1 MRGEARKMSKYDV
14 LMDVAVFTDI
24 VNEIKNTAS
33 DCVLSDDPLNATEV
47 WKYTDV
53 GNKMN
58 RILEKVYKS
67 SEVYGA
73 EASKSLP
80 QAFLKMRDSMINVD
94 EAAGASLKIN
104 DHMVERV
111 K

>member
-1 MRGEARKMSKYDV
+1 MSKYDV
-14 LMDVAVFTDI
+14 LMDTTVFTDI

-33 DCVLSDDPLNATEV
+33 DCVLSDEPLNSTDV

-58 RILEKVYKS
+58 RILEKVYKA

-73 EASKSLP
+73 ESSKSLP
-80 QAFLKMRDSMINVD
+80 EAFLKMRDSMINVD
-94 EAAGASLKIN
+94 ENASESLKVS
-104 DHMVERV
+104 DHMMGRI